1 MGNYSDQPDYA
12 TSASNYVHT
21 THLDQNLDQSAFYI
35 GDSGNV
41 AVIPANAPANF
52 SGIVLF
58 TSMPKGIFAPVIVD
72 YIIGSNAFQGIEKNK
87 TITPSSPI
95 TVSGA
100 VEGEYTLTLPISTSN
115 VNNLNGSVKA
125 KVTVNSSSQ
134 VTKIDTLEA
143 STNTSTLIV
152 NNNAVN
158 DGAEHRITIP
168 ENTLGG
174 THTQVTSITAE
185 ETQTAMVNKKTAANV
200 LSTIVT
206 YK

>member
-21 THLDQNLDQSAFYI
+21 TDLDQNLDQSAFYI
-35 GDSGNV
+35 GDSGDI

-58 TSMPKGIFAPVIVD
+58 NSMPKGIFAPVIVD
-72 YIIGSNAFQGIEKNK
+72 YIIGSNAFIGIEKNK

-100 VEGEYTLTLPISTSN
+100 VEGEYTLTLPISFD
-115 VNNLNGSVKA
+115 NNPADTNGSVKA
-125 KVTVNSSSQ
+125 KVTVNASNQ
-134 VTKIDTLEA
+134 VTKIETLEA
-143 STNTSTLIV
+143 SINASTLIV
-152 NNNAVN
+152 STTLP
-158 DGAEHRITIP
+158 EHRITIP

-174 THTQVTSITAE
+174 THTEVTTITAA
-185 ETQTAMVNKKTAANV
+185 ETQTAMINKKTAANV
-200 LSTIVT
+200 LSKIVT

>member
-21 THLDQNLDQSAFYI
+21 TDLDQNLDQSAFYI
-35 GDSGNV
+35 GDSGNI

-58 TSMPKGIFAPVIVD
+58 PSMPKGIFAPVIVD

-152 NNNAVN
+152 NTNSAN
-158 DGAEHRITIP
+158 DSAEHRITIP

-174 THTQVTSITAE
+174 THTRVTSITAE

-200 LSTIVT
+200 LLKIVT

>member
-1 MGNYSDQPDYA
+1 M
-12 TSASNYVHT
+12 HT

-58 TSMPKGIFAPVIVD
+58 TNMPKGIFAPVIVD

>member
-21 THLDQNLDQSAFYI
+21 TDLNQNLDQSAFYI

-152 NNNAVN
+152 TSGANEA
-158 DGAEHRITIP
+158 AEHRITIP

-174 THTQVTSITAE
+174 THAQVTTITAE

-200 LSTIVT
+200 LSKIVT

>member
-1 MGNYSDQPDYA
+1 MGNYSDQPDYV

-21 THLDQNLDQSAFYI
+21 TDLDQNLNQSAFYI

-58 TSMPKGIFAPVIVD
+58 TGMPKGIFAPVIVD
-72 YIIGSNAFQGIEKNK
+72 YIIGSNAFTGIEKNK
-87 TITPSSPI
+87 TITPASPI
-95 TVSGA
+95 AVAGS
-100 VEGEYTLTLPISTSN
+100 VEGEYILTLPISTGN

-143 STNTSTLIV
+143 STNASTLIV
-152 NNNAVN
+152 TGSAN
-158 DGAEHRITIP
+158 DSAEHRITIP

-174 THTQVTSITAE
+174 THTQVTAITAE
-185 ETQTAMVNKKTAANV
+185 ETQVAMVNKKSAANV

>member
-21 THLDQNLDQSAFYI
+21 TDLDQNLDQSAFYI

-152 NNNAVN
+152 TSGANEA
-158 DGAEHRITIP
+158 AEHRITIP

-174 THTQVTSITAE
+174 THTQVTTITAE

-200 LSTIVT
+200 LSKIVT